1 VSPFF
6 GISYRTT
13 LFATAMMIYKSVPKK
28 RRSVKVVHLLL
39 HLVALVAGVLGITAV
54 FKSKKEAHLPDMY
67 TLHSWLG
74 ISTICLFGLQVY
86 LY

>member
-1 VSPFF
+1 
-6 GISYRTT
+6 
-13 LFATAMMIYKSVPKK
+13 
-28 RRSVKVVHLLL
+28 VVHLLL